1 MSLVTVIVTV
11 TVSPIFIVAL
21 GMLTL
26 LITGLLASIRS
37 AFWLI
42 AVVKAVFA
50 LPALSFNTTL
60 TGMSDPAPTSVPPL
74 VTEKLAV

>member
-1 MSLVTVIVTV
+1 MIVTV

-26 LITGLLASIRS
+26 LIAGRLASIRS

-42 AVVKAVFA
+42 AVVNALFA
-50 LPALSFNTTL
+50 LLALSFNTTL
-60 TGMSDPAPTSVPPL
+60 TEMSDPAATSVPPL
-74 VTEKLAV
+74 ATVKLAV